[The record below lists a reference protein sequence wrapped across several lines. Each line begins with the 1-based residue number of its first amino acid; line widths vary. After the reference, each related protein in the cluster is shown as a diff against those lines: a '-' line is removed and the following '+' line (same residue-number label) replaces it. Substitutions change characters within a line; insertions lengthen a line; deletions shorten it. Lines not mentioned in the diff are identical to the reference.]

1 MRLANYGA
9 GEIVDRLSIISLKI
23 VYGKQ
28 ALKSVTHFEA
38 ERTELLAKLPQ
49 ITTVWFDATLE
60 LAAVNAMMW
69 QDTNRVRDLRKL
81 YEAATP
87 EIPVLGAV
95 QELAH
100 LAMRLQEMNDRR
112 AILITFINVWTGQ
125 TEQGA
130 EKQ

>member
-28 ALKSVTHFEA
+28 GGKPVTHFEA

-49 ITTVWFDATLE
+49 ITTVWFDAALE

-69 QDTNRVRDLRKL
+69 QDTNRVRELRTQW
-81 YEAATP
+81 ETVPIAA
-87 EIPVLGAV
+87 AV
-95 QELAH
+95 QELAT

-112 AILITFINVWTGQ
+112 AILITFINVATGH